1 MMRSLFRTPQGLIGV
16 TAVVLLAGSAALS
29 LVWTPSDPLAVDAAN
44 GWAPFSPAHP
54 LGTDA
59 LGRDQ
64 LSALLVGAR
73 VTVQATVVATT
84 IAALLGIAIAFVL
97 ALTPPTVTAVLQ
109 RFIDIA
115 VAFPTLVVAII
126 LVTGFGAS
134 TFVAACAIG
143 LAASVVVARTVAPE
157 IRSALSSD
165 FVLLAEAAGA
175 GASRILFRH
184 VLPTIAPTLLVRV
197 TQIMA
202 AAALA
207 EAGLSYLGFGTP
219 APTPSWGRSLA
230 DLQAQIMLRPEYLV
244 APAIAIVVVVLGFNL
259 LGDAL
264 RDGLDPHVAARR
276 TPNRRSRA
284 GAASAGTRPDPRP
297 GPRPGARTEGSVVA

>member
-1 MMRSLFRTPQGLIGV
+1 MIRSLFRTPQGVIGV

-29 LVWTPSDPLAVDAAN
+29 LVWTPYDPLAVDATN

-73 VTVQATVVATT
+73 VTVQATVVATA
-84 IAALLGIAIAFVL
+84 IAAVLGIAIAFVL

-134 TFVAACAIG
+134 TFIAACAIG

-175 GASRILFRH
+175 GAGRILFRH

-230 DLQAQIMLRPEYLV
+230 DLQAQIMLRPEYLI

-264 RDGLDPHVAARR
+264 RDGLDPHAATRR
-276 TPNRRSRA
+276 APNRSSRRAAGIRPAHRPAA
-284 GAASAGTRPDPRP
+284 GADV
-297 GPRPGARTEGSVVA
+297 RTEGSAVA

>member
-1 MMRSLFRTPQGLIGV
+1 MMRHLLRTPAGLIGS
-16 TAVVLLAGSAALS
+16 TSLALLLASAALS
-29 LVWTPSDPLAVDAAN
+29 LVWTPYDPLAVDAAN
-44 GWAPFSPAHP
+44 GWAPFSAAHP

-64 LSALLVGAR
+64 VSALLVGAR
-73 VTVQATVVATT
+73 VTVAATVVAT
-84 IAALLGIAIAFVL
+84 ALSAVLGIAIAFVL
-97 ALTPPTVTAVLQ
+97 ALTPPAVTSVLQ
-109 RFIDIA
+109 RLIDIA
-115 VAFPTLVVAII
+115 VAFPTLIVAII
-126 LVTGFGAS
+126 LVTSFGAS
-134 TFVAACAIG
+134 TLVAAIAIG

-175 GASRILFRH
+175 GAGRILFRH
-184 VLPTIAPTLLVRV
+184 VLPTVAPTLLVRV

-207 EAGLSYLGFGTP
+207 EAGLSYLGLGTP

-230 DLQAQIMLRPEYLV
+230 DLQAQIMLRPEYLA
-244 APAIAIVVVVLGFNL
+244 APAIAIVIVVLGLNL

-264 RDGLDPHVAARR
+264 RDGLDPRAVVRGDANRTSRRRARAA
-276 TPNRRSRA
+276 
-284 GAASAGTRPDPRP
+284 GIRPER
-297 GPRPGARTEGSVVA
+297 SVVV

>member
-1 MMRSLFRTPQGLIGV
+1 MMRHLLRTPAGLIGS
-16 TAVVLLAGSAALS
+16 TSLALLLASAALS
-29 LVWTPSDPLAVDAAN
+29 LVWTPYDPLAVDAAN
-44 GWAPFSPAHP
+44 GWAPFSAAHP

-64 LSALLVGAR
+64 VSALLVGAR
-73 VTVQATVVATT
+73 VTVAATVVAT
-84 IAALLGIAIAFVL
+84 ALSAVLGIAIAFVL
-97 ALTPPTVTAVLQ
+97 ALTPPAVTSVLQ
-109 RFIDIA
+109 RLIDIA
-115 VAFPTLVVAII
+115 VAFPTLIVAII
-126 LVTGFGAS
+126 LVTSFGAS
-134 TFVAACAIG
+134 TLVAAIAIG

-175 GASRILFRH
+175 GAGRILFRH

-207 EAGLSYLGFGTP
+207 EAGLSYLGLGTP

-230 DLQAQIMLRPEYLV
+230 DLQAQIMLRPEYLA
-244 APAIAIVVVVLGFNL
+244 APAIAIVIVVLGLNL

-264 RDGLDPHVAARR
+264 RDGLDPRAVVRGDANRTSRRRARAA
-276 TPNRRSRA
+276 
-284 GAASAGTRPDPRP
+284 GIRPER
-297 GPRPGARTEGSVVA
+297 SVVV

>member
-1 MMRSLFRTPQGLIGV
+1 MIRSLLRTPHGLIG
-16 TAVVLLAGSAALS
+16 LASVAFLVGSAGLS
-29 LVWTPSDPLAVDAAN
+29 LVWTPFDPLAVDAAN
-44 GWAPFSPAHP
+44 GWAPFSAAHP

-73 VTVQATVVATT
+73 VTLTATLVGTI

-97 ALTPPTVTAVLQ
+97 AVTPVRVAAVLQ
-109 RFIDIA
+109 RFVDIA
-115 VAFPTLVVAII
+115 VAFPTLIVAII

-134 TFVAACAIG
+134 TLVAACSIG

-157 IRSALSSD
+157 IRSALASD

-175 GASRILFRH
+175 GVSRILLRH

-219 APTPSWGRSLA
+219 PPTPSWGRSLA
-230 DLQAQIMLRPEYLV
+230 DLQAQIMLRPEYLL
-244 APAIAIVVVVLGFNL
+244 APAISIVVVVLGFNL

-264 RDGLDPHVAARR
+264 RDGLDPHTGPVRRPPGRRALRR
-276 TPNRRSRA
+276 TRVIPSVA
-284 GAASAGTRPDPRP
+284 RP
-297 GPRPGARTEGSVVA
+297 EGSVVA

>member
-1 MMRSLFRTPQGLIGV
+1 MIRSLFRTPQGLVGV
-16 TAVVLLAGSAALS
+16 TALILLVGSAALS
-29 LVWTPSDPLAVDAAN
+29 LMWTPHDPLSVDAAN
-44 GWAPFSPAHP
+44 GWAPFSTAHP

-64 LSALLVGAR
+64 LSSLLVGAR
-73 VTVQATVVATT
+73 VTVQATVVATS
-84 IAALLGIAIAFVL
+84 IAAVLGIAIAFVL
-97 ALTPPTVTAVLQ
+97 ALTPATFTAVLQ

-115 VAFPTLVVAII
+115 VAFPTLIVAII

-143 LAASVVVARTVAPE
+143 LSASVVVARTVAPE

-175 GASRILFRH
+175 GAGRILVRH

-207 EAGLSYLGFGTP
+207 EAGLSYLGLGTP
-219 APTPSWGRSLA
+219 APIPSWGRSLA

-244 APAIAIVVVVLGFNL
+244 APAIAIVIVVLGFNL

-264 RDGLDPHVAARR
+264 RDGLDPHAAPRR
-276 TPNRRSRA
+276 APNRASRA
-284 GAASAGTRPDPRP
+284 ATETTRIRTADRP
-297 GPRPGARTEGSVVA
+297 EGRSGLRPEGSTVA